1 MTATRTAEQIL
12 AEASTIAV
20 VGASRYPYKAAHT
33 VPLQILRH
41 GWQVIPVNPAV
52 RELWGVKA
60 YPTLADVPV
69 PIDVVNVFRPSAD
82 AAEVARQ
89 AVAVGAKA
97 LWLQQG
103 ITSPEA
109 RAIAEA
115 AGIDY
120 IEDTCIAVVR
130 AVGSLTRL

>member
-1 MTATRTAEQIL
+1 MTTTRTARDIL

-20 VGASRYPYKAAHT
+20 VGASRHPVQGRAHGAAAD
-33 VPLQILRH
+33 PAARLARH
-41 GWQVIPVNPAV
+41 PGEPGDRRALGRQQC
-52 RELWGVKA
+52 

-69 PIDVVNVFRPSAD
+69 PIDLVNVFRPSAD
-82 AAEVARQ
+82 AAEIARQ

-103 ITSPEA
+103 IVSPEA

-120 IEDTCIAVVR
+120 VEDQCIAVD
-130 AVGSLTRL
+130 TRRQQR